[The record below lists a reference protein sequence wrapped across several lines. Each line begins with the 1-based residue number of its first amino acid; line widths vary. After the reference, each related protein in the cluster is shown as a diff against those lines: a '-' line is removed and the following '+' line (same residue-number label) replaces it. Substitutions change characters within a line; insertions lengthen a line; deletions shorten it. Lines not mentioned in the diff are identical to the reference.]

1 MGLLD
6 LFFVASMPVIKVLLV
21 TAVGSFIALDRFD
34 IFGETVRKHLNTLV
48 FFVLNPALVCI
59 NLANTVT
66 FESVVLLWFM
76 PFNILITFVIGSA
89 LGWLLVKLTRAPQHL
104 RGLVLGS
111 CAAGNLGNLPLIIVP
126 AVCREKGS
134 PFGAPD
140 VCHTYGMAYASLS
153 MAIGAIYLWSYVYN
167 IVRVSS
173 VGTTEVINIEDD
185 SPAKMREP
193 LLASKDC
200 SISVDY
206 ADQLTLPYTQS
217 EENLKVTTSDKV
229 KRFLRML
236 SSEINLQALLAPSTT
251 GAIIGFIIGMVPQ
264 LRKLLIGSTAPL
276 RVLQD
281 STSMLGDAAIPAL
294 TLIMGGNLLK
304 GNHGFDLI
312 PVMFIW
318 N

>member
-34 IFGETVRKHLNTLV
+34 IFGENVRKQLNTIV

-104 RGLVLGS
+104 RGLVLGC

-153 MAIGAIYLWSYVYN
+153 MADNKLLVCILQIGAIYLWSYVYN

-193 LLASKDC
+193 LLDSKDC

-217 EENLKVTTSDKV
+217 EENLKVTTADKV

-236 SSEINLQALLAPSTT
+236 SREINIQALLAPSTT
-251 GAIIGFIIGMVPQ
+251 GA
-264 LRKLLIGSTAPL
+264 
-276 RVLQD
+276 VL
-281 STSMLGDAAIPAL
+281 S
-294 TLIMGGNLLK
+294 
-304 GNHGFDLI
+304 
-312 PVMFIW
+312 
-318 N
+318 